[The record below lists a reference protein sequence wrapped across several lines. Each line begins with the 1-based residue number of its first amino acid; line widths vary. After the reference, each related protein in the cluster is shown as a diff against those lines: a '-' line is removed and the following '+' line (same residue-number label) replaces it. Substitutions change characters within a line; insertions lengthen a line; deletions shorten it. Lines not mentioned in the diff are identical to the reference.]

1 MATHSKTIKD
11 ECWDESDS
19 YCSVFIKQEEESEDP
34 LQLSNDPTDLPCKTF
49 NSSQIADTYIDS
61 GSFLDSVIE
70 VKDEPINDCLEETD
84 DNLYATCPKKEDASK
99 HQIHINDASADLA
112 CSVSNNTQVDE
123 TESSTVFAT
132 NPSTPA
138 VVKPQ
143 ISRINLPRRST
154 PASIH
159 ADSLLFPE
167 NYVYLPDVPS
177 ITPDNIDEGLRVLAS
192 LAKENHDREYLK
204 INSAV
209 QKRCEYIKRS
219 LNIEDPNYLKP
230 ANKKGRGRN
239 YCRIIEINQTQPT
252 SLSEDFTGVGSGN
265 TK

>member
-159 ADSLLFPE
+159 A
-167 NYVYLPDVPS
+167 
-177 ITPDNIDEGLRVLAS
+177 EGLRVLAS